1 MITVKKPTNN
11 LGINTDSR
19 NFYSYSN
26 DVLEFLTYIA
36 NEYLYCVKSKNVLEI
51 GPATGWFTHALLEI
65 NPKSLTLVESF
76 DPFFAELE
84 HKFNN
89 VNNITLLKDDIYHY
103 LITKQPKFD
112 IVVALGVIYHFT
124 DPIGFLERIV
134 NFCQPEYLVLDSP
147 DGNLSIVSEPGDPGD
162 RQISSDY
169 KSSHLTI
176 TIPVE
181 IQKEI
186 MYNYGYEL
194 IKSENLSRFDIQS
207 KEETIIMLF
216 KKI

>member
-1 MITVKKPTNN
+1 VITVKKPINN
-11 LGINTDSR
+11 FGSDNDSR
-19 NFYSYSN
+19 NFYSYSEE
-26 DVLEFLTYIA
+26 VLNFLTYIA
-36 NEYLYCVKSKNVLEI
+36 NEYFYCVDSKDVLEI

-76 DPFFAELE
+76 DPFFAELN

-89 VNNITLLKDDIYHY
+89 INSVKLLKDDIYHY
-103 LITKQPKFD
+103 LIVEKPKFD
-112 IVVALGVIYHFT
+112 VVIALGVIYHFT

-134 NFCQPEYLVLDSP
+134 NFCQPEYLILDSP
-147 DGNLSIVSEPGDPGD
+147 DGNLSIVSEPGNPGD
-162 RQISSDY
+162 RQISSNY
-169 KSSHLTI
+169 KSSQLTV

-194 IKSENLSRFDIQS
+194 IKSEDLSRFDIQS